1 MSIASASSAA
11 SSAGSA
17 ASSYAN
23 SGLDKLGGLSSNP
36 YVQAGGAILNTAS
49 SYLQDKAM
57 SAALKRQQAKQWEA
71 NLINTREA
79 YRQQG
84 TQMQAAAQD
93 NAQAGLANQMSLA
106 EQRAAVELMAA
117 ASGTGGA
124 SVTSMLTDLNAEGGR
139 NQSQIIENY
148 ERQQESFRNGLKGI
162 QSSGQMQ
169 IRKFE
174 KPRLFNAIVKGTL
187 SAATAYKTAKA
198 SNMKLEREGLG

>member
-1 MSIASASSAA
+1 MSIAAASSMA
-11 SSAGSA
+11 SSAGSSA
-17 ASSYAN
+17 AAGAN
-23 SGLDKLGGLSSNP
+23 AGLDKLGSLSSNP
-36 YVQAGGAILNTAS
+36 FVQAGGSILNTAS
-49 SYLQDKAM
+49 SYLQDRAM
-57 SAALKRQQAKQWEA
+57 TAALKRQQAKQWEA

-117 ASGTGGA
+117 ATGTGGA
-124 SVTSMLTDLNAEGGR
+124 SVSSMLTDLNAEGGR

-148 ERQQESFRNGLKGI
+148 ERQQEGFRNQLKGI

-174 KPRLFNAIVKGTL
+174 KPKLFDTIVKGAL
-187 SAATAYKTAKA
+187 NAATAYKTTKA
-198 SNMKLEREGLG
+198 NNMKLEREG